1 MMAKTLR
8 GFLVR
13 LLSVALVAA
22 GFAQF
27 SMAGVVGTEYLVEAD
42 ARAASIERIEAFL
55 ARDDVAQQVRALGV
69 DDANIEARLAGLTR
83 AELLALEGRIDQHTA
98 GGDALAVIGEAAWR
112 VLPLRG
118 EPPLT
123 RTAVNLMF
131 R

>member
-42 ARAASIERIEAFL
+42 ARAVSLELVGVTDIFKSI
-55 ARDDVAQQVRALGV
+55 
-69 DDANIEARLAGLTR
+69 
-83 AELLALEGRIDQHTA
+83 
-98 GGDALAVIGEAAWR
+98 
-112 VLPLRG
+112 
-118 EPPLT
+118 
-123 RTAVNLMF
+123 
-131 R
+131 

>member
-42 ARAASIERIEAFL
+42 ARAASLERIETFL
-55 ARDDVAQQVRALGV
+55 ARDDVAQQLLALGV
-69 DDANIEARLAGLTR
+69 DESNIEARLAGLTN
-83 AELLALEGRIDQHTA
+83 AELLALEGRIDQQTA
-98 GGDALAVIGEAAWR
+98 GGDALAVIGAVFL
-112 VLPLRG
+112 VLLILELVG
-118 EPPLT
+118 VT
-123 RTAVNLMF
+123 DIF
-131 R
+131 KSI